1 MEATPVSPH
10 LLAGTLAMLLRHCL
24 TGCPH
29 TGLQVADLLE
39 RLADVPELDL
49 DMRVSCEQMSQ
60 QLYRQAGC

>member
-39 RLADVPELDL
+39 RLRMYPIWTWKCASAAS
-49 DMRVSCEQMSQ
+49 R
-60 QLYRQAGC
+60 